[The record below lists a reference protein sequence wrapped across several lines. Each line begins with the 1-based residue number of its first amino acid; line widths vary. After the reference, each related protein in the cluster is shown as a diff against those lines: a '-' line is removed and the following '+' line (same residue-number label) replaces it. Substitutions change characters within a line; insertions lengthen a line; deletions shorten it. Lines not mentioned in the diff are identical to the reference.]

1 MLPRLE
7 LERLAPPSGDARSTA
22 VQRFFDAY
30 LAGHGDPG
38 PGLTPVT
45 PPPFT
50 SVVLTGIAVGT
61 DAPSAVRTVRAEVAA
76 TDAGGLKTIL
86 NYSLQITEHNGGWV
100 VTTLLPA
107 APLAR

>member
-1 MLPRLE
+1 
-7 LERLAPPSGDARSTA
+7 

-100 VTTLLPA
+100 VTTLLSA